1 MMNTPICLAVDIGG
15 TKIALGLY
23 NVGGEVLGEV
33 TNLPVPFDP
42 QGRADPDRL
51 VAIIR
56 SHADLARAHGLNP
69 SALGLSICGNVDMNN
84 GNCLL
89 IPNLH
94 WRDVPFGR
102 MTSEATGLPMF
113 AATDTRQAA
122 LAEHVW
128 GKARGASH
136 FCWCTVGTGYGGY
149 LYLDGKPFDGYH
161 GVAGPFGHNTIDE
174 INGYPCGCGRRGC
187 VETYVAG
194 PAIARAG
201 QAALEAG
208 DSPILA
214 ELSSQGTVTTPM
226 VVQAYQQNDPAAI
239 RIIDNVARMIAI
251 SLGSVNNLLD
261 LEMFILGGGVVHALP
276 ELVALVDSKIRHYL
290 MSEEARRDLRIMK
303 ETFPNASL
311 SGAAA
316 HAFVHTGLLS
326 DETQHHL
333 VIKETT

>member
-1 MMNTPICLAVDIGG
+1 VDIGG
-15 TKIALGLY
+15 TKIALGVFDL
-23 NVGGEVLGEV
+23 NGSLLGEAV
-33 TNLPVPFDP
+33 NQPVPFGPD
-42 QGRADPDRL
+42 GRADPEAL
-51 VAIIR
+51 TAMIAA
-56 SHADLARAHGLNP
+56 HAARARKDGLEP
-69 SALGLSICGNVDMNN
+69 RALGLSICGNVDMRD

-94 WRDVPFGR
+94 WRSVPFGR
-102 MTSEATGLPMF
+102 MVQAATGLPVF

-128 GKARGASH
+128 GAARGLRH
-136 FCWCTVGTGYGGY
+136 FCWATVGTGYGGY
-149 LYLDGKPFDGYH
+149 LYLDGKPFDGHH
-161 GVAGPFGHNTIDE
+161 GIAGPFGHNTIDE
-174 INGYPCGCGRRGC
+174 VNGFPCGCGRRGC

-201 QAALEAG
+201 QAALDAG

-239 RIIDNVARMIAI
+239 RIIDDVARMIAI
-251 SLGSVNNLLD
+251 SLGGVNNLLD

-276 ELVALVDSKIRHYL
+276 GLVALVDSKIRHYL
-290 MSEEARRDLRIMK
+290 MSEEARCDLRIMK

-311 SGAAA
+311 AGAAA